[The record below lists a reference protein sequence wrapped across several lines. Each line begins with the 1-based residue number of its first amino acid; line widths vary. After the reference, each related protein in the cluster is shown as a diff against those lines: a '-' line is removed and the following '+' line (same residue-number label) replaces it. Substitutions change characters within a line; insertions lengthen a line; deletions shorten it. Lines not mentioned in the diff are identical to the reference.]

1 MRKNCYGL
9 LTPSSEAS
17 NMIQSMASLRK
28 DEWNTTAYIFKCQ
41 RGVLK
46 MISQVEKILGAEAW
60 IKVKILSRIYVING
74 IFKSN
79 RICPNGGERLLFRN
93 SPNLILVWKR
103 SLPQQPHKYMRFWKV
118 AFCTSAE
125 KSLRIKKNWH
135 NPLLELV
142 FFFQPWSEVNDPMW
156 EDMWYL
162 NRSKIK
168 IVFCFITISIAII
181 IFITII
187 LTSSDVT
194 TWTWWWKVLGT
205 WESLVSTLVLAVL
218 LLM

>member
-9 LTPSSEAS
+9 LTPSSEAA
-17 NMIQSMASLRK
+17 NIIHSMASLRK

-41 RGVLK
+41 RDVLK
-46 MISQVEKILGAEAW
+46 MISQVETILAAEAW

-118 AFCTSAE
+118 AFFFSAGKIFKYR
-125 KSLRIKKNWH
+125 KSWQNLLINWCFSFSHGLRWTT
-135 NPLLELV
+135 
-142 FFFQPWSEVNDPMW
+142 QCG
-156 EDMWYL
+156 
-162 NRSKIK
+162 RT
-168 IVFCFITISIAII
+168 CG
-181 IFITII
+181 
-187 LTSSDVT
+187 
-194 TWTWWWKVLGT
+194 TWTGPKSKSFFA
-205 WESLVSTLVLAVL
+205 SLPFLSP
-218 LLM
+218 

>member
-9 LTPSSEAS
+9 LTPSSEAA
-17 NMIQSMASLRK
+17 NIIHSMASLRK
-28 DEWNTTAYIFKCQ
+28 GGWNTTADIFKCQ
-41 RGVLK
+41 RGVQK
-46 MISQVEKILGAEAW
+46 MICQVEKILAVEAW

-125 KSLRIKKNWH
+125 KSLRVKKTGTTPFLNWYFSFSH
-135 NPLLELV
+135 GLRWTT
-142 FFFQPWSEVNDPMW
+142 QCG
-156 EDMWYL
+156 
-162 NRSKIK
+162 RT
-168 IVFCFITISIAII
+168 CG
-181 IFITII
+181 
-187 LTSSDVT
+187 
-194 TWTWWWKVLGT
+194 TWTGPKSKSFFA
-205 WESLVSTLVLAVL
+205 SLPFPSP
-218 LLM
+218 